1 MTDTTASA
9 VQTAET
15 EIKKPLPKWARIT
28 LKVLGI
34 TGAVLGLAFLCGM
47 FLFPI
52 WWMVISS
59 FKTHDTILEDI
70 SSFKTFLPRGDVTKW
85 FTSYIELFSSF
96 DNFGRAVL
104 NSVIYCGITVGGV
117 LLINSFAA
125 YALARLEFPGSKVIS
140 TIIIL
145 LIIVPVETSV
155 VPLFII
161 LQNLGLI
168 HKQTVA
174 IGYIIPNLVSPFYI
188 FMFKQFFEGIPK
200 DLEEAAEIDG
210 AGKVKTYFRVIL
222 PLAKPIFAT
231 VAIFTF
237 MGAWNEYVFAQLI
250 FGNYD
255 NQMPLQAFLQVV
267 NRRNPQDLSLTMA
280 SLTMSTI
287 PIAIVYI
294 FCQRYIIEGVSFSG
308 LKG

>member
-1 MTDTTASA
+1 MTKESTKESS
-9 VQTAET
+9 
-15 EIKKPLPKWARIT
+15 IKKPLPAWARLTI
-28 LKVLGI
+28 KIVI
-34 TGAVLGLAFLCGM
+34 KIAVVLGLAFLCGM

-59 FKTHDTILEDI
+59 LKTHDTILEDI
-70 SSFKTFLPRGDVTKW
+70 SSFQTFLPRGDVTKW
-85 FTSYIELFSSF
+85 FSSYIELFSSF
-96 DNFGRAVL
+96 ENFGSAVL

-125 YALARLEFPGSKVIS
+125 YALARLEFPGSKIIS
-140 TIIIL
+140 TVIIL

-161 LQNLGLI
+161 LQNMGLI
-168 HKQTVA
+168 REQTAA
-174 IGYIIPNLVSPFYI
+174 IGYIIPTLVSPFYI

-210 AGKVKTYFRVIL
+210 ASKLKTYFTVIL

-255 NQMPLQAFLQVV
+255 NQMPLQAFLQIV
-267 NRRNPQDLSLTMA
+267 NKRNPQDLSLTMA

-294 FCQRYIIEGVSFSG
+294 FCQRYIVEGVSFSG

>member
-1 MTDTTASA
+1 MTETYT
-9 VQTAET
+9 VQ
-15 EIKKPLPKWARIT
+15 PLPNWARIT
-28 LKVLGI
+28 IGI
-34 TGAVLGLAFLCGM
+34 TWKVVAILGLTFLCGM

-59 FKTHDTILEDI
+59 FKTHDLILADI
-70 SSFKTFLPRGDVTKW
+70 NSFETFLPKGDVTKW
-85 FTSYIELFSSF
+85 FNSYIELFSSF
-96 DNFGRAVL
+96 ENFGRAIL
-104 NSVIYCGITVGGV
+104 NSVIYCGVTVLGV

-125 YALARLEFPGSKVIS
+125 YALARLEFPGSKIIS

-161 LQNLGLI
+161 LQKMGLLYE
-168 HKQTVA
+168 HTA
-174 IGYIIPNLVSPFYI
+174 PIGYIIPTLVSPFYI

-200 DLEEAAEIDG
+200 DLEEVAEIDG
-210 AGKVKTYFRVIL
+210 ASKIGTYFKVIL

-250 FGNYD
+250 FNND
-255 NQMPLQAFLQVV
+255 AQMPLQAFLQIV
-267 NRRNPQDLSLTMA
+267 NRRNPQDLSLIMA

-294 FCQRYIIEGVSFSG
+294 FCQRYIVEGVSFTG
-308 LKG
+308 IKG

>member
-1 MTDTTASA
+1 MTKESTTKD
-9 VQTAET
+9 
-15 EIKKPLPKWARIT
+15 EIKKPLPDWARIT
-28 LKVLGI
+28 IKIIIKIGV
-34 TGAVLGLAFLCGM
+34 VLGLAFLCGM

-59 FKTHDTILEDI
+59 LKTHDTILEDI
-70 SSFKTFLPRGDVTKW
+70 NSFKTFLPRGDVTKW
-85 FTSYIELFSSF
+85 FSSYIELFSSF
-96 DNFGRAVL
+96 ENFGRAVL
-104 NSVIYCGITVGGV
+104 NSVIYCGVTVGGV

-168 HKQTVA
+168 REQTAA
-174 IGYIIPNLVSPFYI
+174 IGYVIPTLVSPFYI
-188 FMFKQFFEGIPK
+188 FMFKQFFESIPK

-210 AGKVKTYFRVIL
+210 ASKLKTYFRVIL

-255 NQMPLQAFLQVV
+255 SQMPLQAFLQIV
-267 NRRNPQDLSLTMA
+267 NKRNPQDLSLIMA

>member
-1 MTDTTASA
+1 MNNGATSEAA
-9 VQTAET
+9 
-15 EIKKPLPKWARIT
+15 IKKPLPAWARVT
-28 LKVLGI
+28 VKVTVTAL
-34 TGAVLGLAFLCGM
+34 AVIGLAFLCGL

-52 WWMVISS
+52 WWMIISS

-70 SSFKTFLPRGDVTKW
+70 SSFKTFLPRGNVLKW
-85 FTSYIELFSSF
+85 FSSYIELFKSF
-96 DNFGRAVL
+96 ENFGRAVL

-125 YALARLEFPGSKVIS
+125 YALARLEFPGSKIIS

-161 LQNLGLI
+161 LQNLGLLRE
-168 HKQTVA
+168 QTAA
-174 IGYIIPNLVSPFYI
+174 IGYVIPTLVSPFYI

-210 AGKVKTYFRVIL
+210 ASKLRTYFRVIL

-255 NQMPLQAFLQVV
+255 SQMPLQAFLQIV
-267 NRRNPQDLSLTMA
+267 NKRNPQDLALTMA

>member
-1 MTDTTASA
+1 
-9 VQTAET
+9 
-15 EIKKPLPKWARIT
+15 
-28 LKVLGI
+28 
-34 TGAVLGLAFLCGM
+34 
-47 FLFPI
+47 
-52 WWMVISS
+52 MVISS

-70 SSFKTFLPRGDVTKW
+70 SSFQTFLPRGDVTKW
-85 FTSYIELFSSF
+85 FASYIELFRSF
-96 DNFGRAVL
+96 ENFGRAIL
-104 NSVIYCGITVGGV
+104 NSVVYCGISVGGV

-161 LQNLGLI
+161 LQKMGLVF
-168 HKQTVA
+168 KQTAA
-174 IGYIIPNLVSPFYI
+174 IGYILPTLVSPFYI
-188 FMFKQFFEGIPK
+188 FMFKQFFESIPK

-210 AGKVKTYFRVIL
+210 ASKIRTYFEIIL

-255 NQMPLQAFLQVV
+255 SQMPLQAFLQVV
-267 NRRNPQDLSLTMA
+267 NNRNPQDLALTMA

-294 FCQRYIIEGVSFSG
+294 FCQRYIVEGVSFSG

>member
-1 MTDTTASA
+1 MAKEAAEETA
-9 VQTAET
+9 
-15 EIKKPLPKWARIT
+15 IKKPLPAWARIT
-28 LKVLGI
+28 IKIALKTL
-34 TGAVLGLAFLCGM
+34 AVIGLAFLCGL

-70 SSFKTFLPRGDVTKW
+70 NSFKTFLPRGNVGKW
-85 FTSYIELFSSF
+85 FSSYIELFKSF
-96 DNFGRAVL
+96 ENFGGAVL

-125 YALARLEFPGSKVIS
+125 YALARLEFPGNKIIS
-140 TIIIL
+140 TVIIL

-155 VPLFII
+155 VPLFLI
-161 LQNLGLI
+161 LQKFGLI
-168 HKQTVA
+168 REQTAA
-174 IGYIIPNLVSPFYI
+174 IGYIIPNLVSPFYV

-200 DLEEAAEIDG
+200 ELEEAAEIDG
-210 AGKVKTYFRVIL
+210 ASKLKTYFRVIL

-255 NQMPLQAFLQVV
+255 SQMPLQAFLQIV
-267 NRRNPQDLSLTMA
+267 NKRNPQDLALTMA
-280 SLTMSTI
+280 SLTTSTI

>member
-1 MTDTTASA
+1 MKTQSLYA
-9 VQTAET
+9 
-15 EIKKPLPKWARIT
+15 KPLPKWAKTTIKIL
-28 LKVLGI
+28 LKVLI
-34 TGAVLGLAFLCGM
+34 VIGLAFLCGF

-52 WWMVISS
+52 WWMIISS

-70 SSFKTFLPRGDVTKW
+70 SSIQTFLPRGDVTKW
-85 FTSYIELFSSF
+85 FSSYIELFTSF
-96 DNFGRAVL
+96 ENFGGAIL
-104 NSVIYCGITVGGV
+104 NSVIYCAITVGGV

-125 YALARLEFPGSKVIS
+125 YALARLEFPGSRIIS

-145 LIIVPVETSV
+145 LIIIPVETSV

-161 LQNLGLI
+161 LQKMGLVF
-168 HKQTVA
+168 KQTAA
-174 IGYIIPNLVSPFYI
+174 IGYIIPTLVSPFYI

-200 DLEEAAEIDG
+200 ELEEAAEIDG
-210 AGKVKTYFRVIL
+210 ASKLRTYFRVIL

-255 NQMPLQAFLQVV
+255 SLMPLQAFLQIV
-267 NRRNPQDLSLTMA
+267 NNRNPQDLALTMA
-280 SLTMSTI
+280 SLTVSTI

-294 FCQRYIIEGVSFSG
+294 FCQRYIVEGVSFSG

>member
-1 MTDTTASA
+1 MFSKTSS
-9 VQTAET
+9 
-15 EIKKPLPKWARIT
+15 IKKPLPHWARTTIKISIKVIT
-28 LKVLGI
+28 IV
-34 TGAVLGLAFLCGM
+34 GLAFLCGF

-52 WWMVISS
+52 WWMIISS

-70 SSFKTFLPRGDVTKW
+70 STIQTFIPRGDITKW
-85 FTSYIELFSSF
+85 FTSYVELFSSF
-96 DNFGRAVL
+96 ENFGNAIL
-104 NSVIYCGITVGGV
+104 NSVVYCAVTVGGV

-140 TIIIL
+140 TFIIL

-161 LQNLGLI
+161 LQKLGLVFQ
-168 HKQTVA
+168 QTAA
-174 IGYIIPNLVSPFYI
+174 IGYILPTLVSPFYI

-210 AGKVKTYFRVIL
+210 ASKLKTYFRVIL

-255 NQMPLQAFLQVV
+255 SQMPLQAFLQIV
-267 NRRNPQDLSLTMA
+267 NNRNPQDLALTMA
-280 SLTMSTI
+280 SLTISTV

-294 FCQRYIIEGVSFSG
+294 FCQRYIVEGVSFSG

>member
-1 MTDTTASA
+1 MKTQSLYA
-9 VQTAET
+9 
-15 EIKKPLPKWARIT
+15 KPLPKWAKTTIKIL
-28 LKVLGI
+28 LKVLI
-34 TGAVLGLAFLCGM
+34 VIGLAFLCGF

-52 WWMVISS
+52 WWMIISS

-70 SSFKTFLPRGDVTKW
+70 SSIQTFLPRGDVTKW
-85 FTSYIELFSSF
+85 FSSYIELFTSF
-96 DNFGRAVL
+96 ENFGGAIL
-104 NSVIYCGITVGGV
+104 NSVIYCAITVGGV

-125 YALARLEFPGSKVIS
+125 YALARLEFPGSRIIS

-161 LQNLGLI
+161 LQKMGLVY
-168 HKQTVA
+168 KQTAA
-174 IGYIIPNLVSPFYI
+174 IGYIIPTLVSPFYI

-200 DLEEAAEIDG
+200 ELEEAAEIDG
-210 AGKVKTYFRVIL
+210 ASKLRTYFRVIL

-255 NQMPLQAFLQVV
+255 SLMPLQAFLQIV
-267 NRRNPQDLSLTMA
+267 NNRNPQDLALTMA
-280 SLTMSTI
+280 SLTVSTI

-294 FCQRYIIEGVSFSG
+294 FCQRYIVEGVSFSG

>member
-1 MTDTTASA
+1 MEATT
-9 VQTAET
+9 
-15 EIKKPLPKWARIT
+15 KKPLPKWAKTTIKIT
-28 LKVLGI
+28 LKVLAI
-34 TGAVLGLAFLCGM
+34 IGLAFLCGI

-59 FKTHDTILEDI
+59 FKTHDTILADI
-70 SSFKTFLPRGDVTKW
+70 SSIQTFLPRGDVTKW
-85 FTSYIELFSSF
+85 FSSYIELFSSF
-96 DNFGRAVL
+96 ENFGRAIL
-104 NSVIYCGITVGGV
+104 NSVVYCAISVGGV

-125 YALARLEFPGSKVIS
+125 YALARLEFPGSRSIS

-161 LQNLGLI
+161 LQKMGLVI
-168 HKQTVA
+168 EQTAA
-174 IGYIIPNLVSPFYI
+174 IGYIIPTLVSPFYI
-188 FMFKQFFEGIPK
+188 FMFKQFFEGIPPE
-200 DLEEAAEIDG
+200 LEEAAEIDG
-210 AGKVKTYFRVIL
+210 ASKVRTYFRVIL

-255 NQMPLQAFLQVV
+255 NQMPLQAFLQIV
-267 NRRNPQDLSLTMA
+267 NNRNPQDLALTMA
-280 SLTMSTI
+280 SLTVSTI

-294 FCQRYIIEGVSFSG
+294 FCQRYIVEGVTFSG

>member
-1 MTDTTASA
+1 MKTQSLYA
-9 VQTAET
+9 
-15 EIKKPLPKWARIT
+15 KPLPKWAKTTIKLL
-28 LKVLGI
+28 LKALVVI
-34 TGAVLGLAFLCGM
+34 GLAFLCGF

-52 WWMVISS
+52 WWMIISS

-70 SSFKTFLPRGDVTKW
+70 SSIQTFLPRGDVTKW
-85 FTSYIELFSSF
+85 FSSYIELFTSF
-96 DNFGRAVL
+96 ENFGGAIL
-104 NSVIYCGITVGGV
+104 NSVIYCAITVGGV

-125 YALARLEFPGSKVIS
+125 YALARLEFPGSRIIS

-145 LIIVPVETSV
+145 LIIIPVETSV

-161 LQNLGLI
+161 LQKMGLVF
-168 HKQTVA
+168 KQTAA
-174 IGYIIPNLVSPFYI
+174 IGYIIPTLVSPFYI

-200 DLEEAAEIDG
+200 ELEEAAEIDG
-210 AGKVKTYFRVIL
+210 ASKLRTYFRVIL

-255 NQMPLQAFLQVV
+255 SLMPLQAFLQIV
-267 NRRNPQDLSLTMA
+267 NNRNPQDLALTMA
-280 SLTMSTI
+280 SLTVSTI

-294 FCQRYIIEGVSFSG
+294 FCQRYIVEGVSFSG